1 MKISVIVPIYN
12 MENFIARTISC
23 LQEQEEPNLEFLLVN
38 DGSTDSTLSLMQKM
52 CEGDARFQIFTMKN
66 RGYGSACNFGI
77 RQASGDYF
85 AIFEPD
91 DFIPHDFYSSLRKIA
106 ERYIQA
112 DVIRYNGIYRHENG
126 ISRTRYDRSDYEEC
140 GNGCI

>member
-52 CEGDARFQIFTMKN
+52 CEGDARFQIFTMKKQ
-66 RGYGSACNFGI
+66 RI
-77 RQASGDYF
+77 RLCLQFRDQT
-85 AIFEPD
+85 
-91 DFIPHDFYSSLRKIA
+91 SLWRLFC
-106 ERYIQA
+106 
-112 DVIRYNGIYRHENG
+112 HF
-126 ISRTRYDRSDYEEC
+126 
-140 GNGCI
+140 